1 MTLVT
6 KVVKKLC
13 DYVAL
18 VYTRKCLKYERM
30 FIHHRVKEVAARRYY
45 SK

>member
-18 VYTRKCLKYERM
+18 VHMRRCLKYERM
-30 FIHHRVKEVAARRYY
+30 FIHHRVKELATRRYS